1 MVKVKGG
8 KSSEKSIKISKGI
21 IFLFITIYL
30 IIYGF
35 GIELFIIN
43 YDEPLPI
50 FMTYLPLLCF
60 IGAAFSGLY
69 LIIFI
74 RNVYGHK
81 IRETK
86 SRKKSTGSIYKQAL
100 LLIIFVFSFI
110 PLLAPIID
118 QGKNDQNFSVYNED
132 WNGSSDFKKML
143 EEKGYDCYSIQSTL
157 STTERVNRSVVLVIL
172 GSNSYYNPVYELP
185 YFMQFLEDGNSILL
199 CHDHGTTGSLLW
211 EIFFANILNPDVEE
225 LIPITIFPDGVLR
238 DHGSYAKNPEFP
250 VITSFMS
257 HPITDDVEKVIL
269 SQSSAA
275 VGGPFVEYS
284 GWDVLGYSSA
294 QSFIDK
300 NDDDEFDED
309 DDSIDIEFVADAIG
323 EDFPDDLLEFP
334 LGIYEQAIFMA
345 KETDDSRIV
354 VSADASLFNNELIN
368 EDGYDNQK
376 LGLNMIEWLT
386 HGDKNDWMIVFDEA
400 HIRPENS
407 RDMTS
412 AGIFGF
418 YIQYIVHLS
427 TNPITAWIYP
437 LLAILT
443 LNKYLPKK
451 DKKKEAEKK
460 AREEEKKEEQARFR
474 TSSFFAKKIVW
485 YREKARFGKALTL
498 LYRRMER
505 QLNTALGGQKI
516 TTKNV
521 INMVKA
527 KDPKITRYKIKRIS
541 RFMDRILVVKKGK
554 KVRNERDFEQLF
566 FEMEWVANNI

>member
-8 KSSEKSIKISKGI
+8 KSSEKSINISKGI
-21 IFLFITIYL
+21 IFTFITVYL

-35 GIELFIIN
+35 GISIFIN
-43 YDEPLPI
+43 SYGDPLPI
-50 FMTYLPLLCF
+50 YITYLPLLCF
-60 IGAAFSGLY
+60 IGAAFSALY

-74 RNVYGHK
+74 KNVHSYK

-86 SRKKSTGSIYKQAL
+86 SRKKSSGSIYKHAL
-100 LLIIFVFSFI
+100 LLIIFIVAFI

-132 WNGSSDFKKML
+132 WNGCSDFKKLL
-143 EEKGYDCYSIQSTL
+143 EEEGYECYNIQSSL
-157 STTERVNRSVVLVIL
+157 STTERVNKSVVLVIL
-172 GSNSYYNPVYELP
+172 GSNSYYNPIYELP
-185 YFMQFLEDGNSILL
+185 YFMQFLEDGNSLL
-199 CHDHGTTGSLLW
+199 LAHDHGSTGTLLW
-211 EIFFANILNPDVEE
+211 EIFFANILNPDVKDI
-225 LIPITIFPDGVLR
+225 IPITIFPDGILR

-250 VITSFMS
+250 VITSFKS
-257 HPITDDVEKVIL
+257 HPITNDIQKVIL

-284 GWDVLGYSSA
+284 GWDVIGYSSS

-309 DDSIDIEFVADAIG
+309 DDSIDLEFVADALD
-323 EDFPDDLLEFP
+323 DFPDDLLEFP
-334 LGIYEQAIFMA
+334 LGIYEQSVFMA
-345 KETDDSRIV
+345 KETEDSRIV

-368 EDGYDNQK
+368 EDGYDNQD
-376 LGLNMIEWLT
+376 LALNMIDWLT
-386 HGDKNDWMIVFDEA
+386 YGDKDDWIIVFDEA
-400 HIRPENS
+400 HIRPETS

-427 TNPITAWIYP
+427 TNPITAWVYP

-451 DKKKEAEKK
+451 NKKKEEERK

-474 TSSFFAKKIVW
+474 TSSFFAKKIEW

-498 LYRRMER
+498 LYRRLER
-505 QLNTALGGQKI
+505 QLNTLLGGNKI
-516 TTKNV
+516 TTKNIV
-521 INMVKA
+521 VMVTE
-527 KDPKITRYKIKRIS
+527 KDPRIKRHKIRRIS
-541 RFMDRILVVKKGK
+541 RFMDRILSIKAGK
-554 KVRNERDFEQLF
+554 KVRNEREFEQLF
-566 FEMEWVANNI
+566 FELEWVANNI